1 VITKVSIRNDS
12 ISVIGD
18 NADAVAG
25 HLTEVDLQDN
35 LLCQWSEVANFGLA
49 MSALTTLL
57 LHGNKLEPLTS
68 SIAESLQ
75 SLQCFQCLQVLAL
88 NACKLSSWREVALL
102 NTFLPQ
108 LEELYLTNNDLS
120 DIPSDYNQQLNEGK
134 VEPSFLQGFEKLRI
148 LDVSYCKINDW
159 SQIQFF
165 GKLSALKELIMD
177 GNGVANVQIPLPDTF
192 TDLQRLSLG
201 ATSISAWS
209 DIDKLKAFPAL
220 HVLRI
225 SQIPLFT
232 GKGASEVRP
241 CVIGRVTRLSML
253 NGSVI
258 GARERRDAEKIYL
271 RTIFS
276 EKAVLKA
283 TGGDESEFDSL
294 LTVAHPRYHELKALY
309 EAEMVPAAKS
319 SGEKTNLAAEMIS
332 ITLHNM
338 IIAASGPSEPV
349 TKKLPASLLVGKLRI
364 LIKQV
369 FGVDPQSQHLALRIY
384 KDSIPNELDDD
395 QSSLQYYGAIDG
407 ADIFIN
413 EKA

>member
-1 VITKVSIRNDS
+1 
-12 ISVIGD
+12 
-18 NADAVAG
+18 
-25 HLTEVDLQDN
+25 
-35 LLCQWSEVANFGLA
+35 
-49 MSALTTLL
+49 M
-57 LHGNKLEPLTS
+57 
-68 SIAESLQ
+68 
-75 SLQCFQCLQVLAL
+75 
-88 NACKLSSWREVALL
+88 
-102 NTFLPQ
+102 
-108 LEELYLTNNDLS
+108 
-120 DIPSDYNQQLNEGK
+120 
-134 VEPSFLQGFEKLRI
+134 
-148 LDVSYCKINDW
+148 
-159 SQIQFF
+159 
-165 GKLSALKELIMD
+165 
-177 GNGVANVQIPLPDTF
+177 
-192 TDLQRLSLG
+192 
-201 ATSISAWS
+201 
-209 DIDKLKAFPAL
+209 
-220 HVLRI
+220 
-225 SQIPLFT
+225 
-232 GKGASEVRP
+232 
-241 CVIGRVTRLSML
+241 IGRVTRLSML

-283 TGGDESEFDSL
+283 TGGDESELDSL

-338 IIAASGPSEPV
+338 IIGASGPSEPV
-349 TKKLPASLLVGKLRI
+349 TKRLPASLLVGKLRI

-369 FGVDPQSQHLALRIY
+369 FGVDPQSQHLALRVY